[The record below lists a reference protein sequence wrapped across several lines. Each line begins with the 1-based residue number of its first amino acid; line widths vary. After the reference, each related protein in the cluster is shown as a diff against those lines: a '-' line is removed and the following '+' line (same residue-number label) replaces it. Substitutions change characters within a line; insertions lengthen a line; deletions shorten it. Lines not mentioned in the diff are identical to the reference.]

1 MGTCCSKEGGKG
13 RWKIDYFQKRDR
25 IKMWMESVSS
35 MQPNMEVFELRS
47 PPKLVRTHAVADI
60 SALPGAKSQTS
71 LNSTLSYS
79 SSCIFF
85 DARDYVDSGDDDE
98 ESRSEDDDTI
108 FHEAIASKN
117 QAPVGGLLAQGNTGR
132 RRELPVIKT
141 EVEGVNVWNLLCKN
155 VGKDLS
161 KISMPVTLNE
171 PLSTLQWLCEEL
183 EYSDLVDK
191 AVSSF
196 TPLER
201 MSWVTAF
208 AISAYGSTRARHKP
222 FNPLLGE
229 TYECVREDKGF
240 RYISEQVSH
249 HPPVSCVHATGAGWT
264 WFQSLRIRSKFWGK
278 SMEFQPEGS
287 VHLTLHEHGEEYTW
301 NKVTSCIY
309 NLLGQ
314 DRWVDLYGESVITC
328 KQSGLTA
335 RIQFLKATYW
345 SNQKHELLGTIT
357 DNTGAV
363 LQNLFGKWSEALYV
377 GKAPSGS
384 CIWRVCSEETE
395 PYYGFSK
402 FAVELNEVT
411 SVERSHIPP
420 TDARLRPDQ
429 KALEEGRM
437 KEAEN
442 IKLRV
447 EQAQRDRRRQREN
460 DQVSNLFFFNN

>member
-1 MGTCCSKEGGKG
+1 
-13 RWKIDYFQKRDR
+13 
-25 IKMWMESVSS
+25 
-35 MQPNMEVFELRS
+35 
-47 PPKLVRTHAVADI
+47 
-60 SALPGAKSQTS
+60 
-71 LNSTLSYS
+71 
-79 SSCIFF
+79 
-85 DARDYVDSGDDDE
+85 
-98 ESRSEDDDTI
+98 
-108 FHEAIASKN
+108 
-117 QAPVGGLLAQGNTGR
+117 
-132 RRELPVIKT
+132 
-141 EVEGVNVWNLLCKN
+141 
-155 VGKDLS
+155 
-161 KISMPVTLNE
+161 
-171 PLSTLQWLCEEL
+171 
-183 EYSDLVDK
+183 
-191 AVSSF
+191 
-196 TPLER
+196 
-201 MSWVTAF
+201 
-208 AISAYGSTRARHKP
+208 
-222 FNPLLGE
+222 
-229 TYECVREDKGF
+229 
-240 RYISEQVSH
+240 
-249 HPPVSCVHATGAGWT
+249 
-264 WFQSLRIRSKFWGK
+264 
-278 SMEFQPEGS
+278 MEFQPEGS

-335 RIQFLKATYW
+335 RIQFLKTTYW

-357 DNTGAV
+357 NNTGAV

-377 GKAPSGS
+377 GKAPSGR

-460 DQVSNLFFFNN
+460 DQVSNIFFFNN